1 MAEWIKEHDYSI
13 LIFKADEANK
23 YTAAINALEATKK
36 ASGWDRIEGVMIGK
50 DCRIPAIYHGND
62 LAIICERDRGSGQ
75 YNITMM

>member
-13 LIFKADEANK
+13 LIFKADDADK
-23 YTAAINALEATKK
+23 YTAAINALNVTKN

-50 DCRIPAIYHGND
+50 DCRIPSIYHGND
-62 LAIICERDRGSGQ
+62 LAIICERDRGTGK